1 MGLRQDIRE
10 QPVTELAWRK
20 LLKVAPDQT
29 VRAAVTQMQS
39 EGLGGVVVIGADG
52 RAIGEFT
59 ERDLIRLLLDAP
71 NCMDEPVGRHIIDT
85 WGQLCQTDPIAKI
98 IDQMQDRK
106 LRYVIVVDDDG
117 MPIGLTG
124 QKGVMEYIA
133 DHFPRQVKVQMMKS
147 KLHMDEREGG

>member
-71 NCMDEPVGRHIIDT
+71 NCMDEPVGRHMTDT

-147 KLHMDEREGG
+147 KLHMDQREGG